1 MSQRILKILK
11 REGKSI
17 GCVFDGILFSSL
29 SPSQL
34 SRLLHQLNQIGNIR
48 KNIAIFAK
56 QLPKEQYEYFI
67 SRGIRPLIVPS
78 DTDMYIALEVLEQ
91 LYCSSLDILCIGVS
105 NEDLLPVVITMR
117 EEKET
122 LIVVP
127 NQHVAD
133 RYLPYADYLIITSQ
147 IE

>member
-17 GCVFDGILFSSL
+17 GCVFDGALFSDL
-29 SPSQL
+29 SPAQL
-34 SRLLHQLNQIGNIR
+34 SRLLQQLNQIGNIR
-48 KNIAIFAK
+48 KSIVIFAK

-78 DTDMYIALEVLEQ
+78 DTDIHIALEVLEQ
-91 LYCSSLDILCIGVS
+91 LYYSSLDILCVGVC
-105 NEDLLPVVITMR
+105 NDDLLPIVITMR

-122 LIVVP
+122 LVVAP
-127 NQHVAD
+127 TQPIAE